1 LKAKYDR
8 LKKTYRSLNALME
21 WTGGGGDPDLESR
34 LQFAQSS
41 HTSKIDV
48 KGLNSKVIR
57 NWTKRMPWLYNLFD
71 ERSVPLS
78 TE

>member
-1 LKAKYDR
+1 MKAKYDR

-48 KGLNSKVIR
+48 KGLNARVIR
-57 NWTKRMPWLYNLFD
+57 DWTIKMPWLYNLFD
-71 ERSVPLS
+71 GRLVFLS
-78 TE
+78 PH